1 MSCGM
6 VTGVVCFAL
15 SGCQVFGF
23 TNYEVFGVVEEF
35 GPGYVLGFPKLS
47 GCLLRC
53 CWVGSLMFRLCST
66 QEFKMKSLN

>member
-1 MSCGM
+1 M

-35 GPGYVLGFPKLS
+35 GPGYVLGFPKLLR
-47 GCLLRC
+47 CPLRC
-53 CWVGSLMFRLCST
+53 CWVGELENWKIEKL
-66 QEFKMKSLN
+66 KAVLGLGV